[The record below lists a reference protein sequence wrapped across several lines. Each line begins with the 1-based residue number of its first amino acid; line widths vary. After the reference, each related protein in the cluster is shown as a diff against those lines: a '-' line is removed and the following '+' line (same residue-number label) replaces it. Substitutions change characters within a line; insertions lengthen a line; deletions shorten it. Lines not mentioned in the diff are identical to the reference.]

1 MAFRVLLP
9 SALIL
14 LMTAAAAQ
22 SSQTKTPDC
31 SMQRIEPLLAEFV
44 RAKAQ
49 YSSST
54 AVSAAEL
61 ASASADLAAALDV
74 CGLKPTCP
82 DLPGP
87 PVFRV
92 PAER

>member
-1 MAFRVLLP
+1 MTFRILLP
-9 SALIL
+9 FGLIL

-31 SMQRIEPLLAEFV
+31 SMQRLEPLLAEFV
-44 RAKAQ
+44 RAKAE
-49 YSSST
+49 YSSSS

-74 CGLKPTCP
+74 CGLEPTCP
-82 DLPGP
+82 DPPGS